1 MSENVKFLELN
12 KDNLKLFIKEN
23 NLNSLD
29 NIENLERILNKK
41 ELKNLNLLQGIIYNY
56 DSVKF
61 GNIEDLDI
69 NIDNIIEGRFFNE
82 TSEISIRIENNE
94 ISGNIVY
101 DTGDEKSY
109 IKERFLIYDKDNKN
123 TFKELLV
130 KKYINYDKDNQ
141 AYIEYIKPTKL
152 K

>member
-12 KDNLKLFIKEN
+12 KENLLSFIEEKN
-23 NLNSLD
+23 ISCLKNID
-29 NIENLERILNKK
+29 NIKDLLNK
-41 ELKNLNLLQGIIYNY
+41 EVLKNLNLLQGIIYNY

-69 NIDNIIEGRFFNE
+69 DINNIIEGRFFNE
-82 TSEISIRIENNE
+82 TSEISIRIENDE
-94 ISGNIVY
+94 VTGNIVY
-101 DTGDEKSY
+101 DNGNKESY
-109 IKERFLIYDKDNKN
+109 IEGKFLIYDKDSKN
-123 TFKELLV
+123 NFEQLLV

-141 AYIEYIKPTKL
+141 AYIEYIKPEKL

>member
-123 TFKELLV
+123 IFKELLV

>member
-12 KDNLKLFIKEN
+12 KENLLSFIEEKN
-23 NLNSLD
+23 ISCLKNID
-29 NIENLERILNKK
+29 NIKDLLNK
-41 ELKNLNLLQGIIYNY
+41 EVLKNLNLLQGIIYNY

-69 NIDNIIEGRFFNE
+69 DVSNIIEGRFFNE
-82 TSEISIRIENNE
+82 TSEISIRVENDE
-94 ISGNIVY
+94 VIGNIVY
-101 DTGDEKSY
+101 DNGNKESY
-109 IKERFLIYDKDNKN
+109 IEGKFLIYDKDNKN
-123 TFKELLV
+123 TFEELLV

-141 AYIEYIKPTKL
+141 AYVEYIKPAKL

>member
-12 KDNLKLFIKEN
+12 KENLLSFIEEKN
-23 NLNSLD
+23 ISFLKNID
-29 NIENLERILNKK
+29 NIKDLLNK
-41 ELKNLNLLQGIIYNY
+41 EVLKNLNLLQGIIYNY

-69 NIDNIIEGRFFNE
+69 DVSNIIEGRFFNE
-82 TSEISIRIENNE
+82 TSEISIRVENDE
-94 ISGNIVY
+94 VIGNIVY
-101 DTGDEKSY
+101 DNGNKESY
-109 IKERFLIYDKDNKN
+109 IEGKFLIYDKDNKN
-123 TFKELLV
+123 TFEELLV

-141 AYIEYIKPTKL
+141 AYVEYIKPAKL

>member
-12 KDNLKLFIKEN
+12 KENLLSFIEEKN
-23 NLNSLD
+23 ISCLKNID
-29 NIENLERILNKK
+29 NIKDLLNK
-41 ELKNLNLLQGIIYNY
+41 EVLKNLNLLQGIIYNY

-69 NIDNIIEGRFFNE
+69 DIDNIIEGRFFNE
-82 TSEISIRIENNE
+82 TSEISIRVENDE
-94 ISGNIVY
+94 VIGNIVY
-101 DTGDEKSY
+101 DNGNKESY
-109 IKERFLIYDKDNKN
+109 IEGKFLIYDKDNKN
-123 TFKELLV
+123 TFEELLV

-141 AYIEYIKPTKL
+141 AYVEYIKPAKL

>member
-82 TSEISIRIENNE
+82 TSEISIRIEDNE

-101 DTGDEKSY
+101 DTGNEKSY

-123 TFKELLV
+123 IFKELLV

>member
-12 KDNLKLFIKEN
+12 KENLLSFIEEKN
-23 NLNSLD
+23 INCLKNID
-29 NIENLERILNKK
+29 NIEELLNK
-41 ELKNLNLLQGIIYNY
+41 EVLKSLNLLQGIIYNY

-69 NIDNIIEGRFFNE
+69 DINNIIEGRFFNE
-82 TSEISIRIENNE
+82 TSEISIRIENDE
-94 ISGNIVY
+94 VTGNIVY
-101 DTGDEKSY
+101 DNGNKELY
-109 IKERFLIYDKDNKN
+109 IEGKFLIYDKDSKN
-123 TFKELLV
+123 NFEQLLV

-141 AYIEYIKPTKL
+141 AYIEYIKPEKL

>member
-12 KDNLKLFIKEN
+12 KENLLSFIEEKN
-23 NLNSLD
+23 INCLKNID
-29 NIENLERILNKK
+29 NIEELLNK
-41 ELKNLNLLQGIIYNY
+41 EVLKSLNLLQGIIYNY

-69 NIDNIIEGRFFNE
+69 DINNIIEGRFFNE
-82 TSEISIRIENNE
+82 TSEILVRIENDE
-94 ISGNIVY
+94 VIGNIVY
-101 DTGDEKSY
+101 DNGDKSSY
-109 IKERFLIYDKDNKN
+109 IKEKFLIYDKDNKN
-123 TFKELLV
+123 NFEQLLV

-141 AYIEYIKPTKL
+141 AYIEYIKPSKL

>member
-12 KDNLKLFIKEN
+12 KENLLSFIEEKN
-23 NLNSLD
+23 ISCLKNID
-29 NIENLERILNKK
+29 NIKDLLNK
-41 ELKNLNLLQGIIYNY
+41 EVLKNLNLLQGIIYNY

-69 NIDNIIEGRFFNE
+69 DINNIIEGRFFNE
-82 TSEISIRIENNE
+82 TSEISIRIENDE
-94 ISGNIVY
+94 VTGNIVY
-101 DTGDEKSY
+101 DNGNKESY
-109 IKERFLIYDKDNKN
+109 IEGKFLIYDKDSKN
-123 TFKELLV
+123 NFEQLLV

-141 AYIEYIKPTKL
+141 AYVEYIKPAKL

>member
-12 KDNLKLFIKEN
+12 KENLLSFIEEKN
-23 NLNSLD
+23 ISCLKNID
-29 NIENLERILNKK
+29 NIKDLLNK
-41 ELKNLNLLQGIIYNY
+41 EVLKNLNLLQGIIYNY

-69 NIDNIIEGRFFNE
+69 DINNIIEGRFFNE
-82 TSEISIRIENNE
+82 TSEISIRIENDE
-94 ISGNIVY
+94 VTGNIVY
-101 DTGDEKSY
+101 DNGNKESY
-109 IKERFLIYDKDNKN
+109 IEGKFLIYDKDNKN
-123 TFKELLV
+123 TFEELLV

-141 AYIEYIKPTKL
+141 AYVEYIKPAKL

>member
-12 KDNLKLFIKEN
+12 KENLLSFIEEKN
-23 NLNSLD
+23 INCLKNID
-29 NIENLERILNKK
+29 NIEELLNK
-41 ELKNLNLLQGIIYNY
+41 EVLKSLNLLQGIIYNY

-69 NIDNIIEGRFFNE
+69 DINNIIEGRFFNE
-82 TSEISIRIENNE
+82 TSEISIRIENDE
-94 ISGNIVY
+94 VTGNIVY
-101 DTGDEKSY
+101 DNGNKESY
-109 IKERFLIYDKDNKN
+109 IEGKFLIYDKDSKN
-123 TFKELLV
+123 NFEQLLV

-141 AYIEYIKPTKL
+141 AYIEYIKPEKL

>member
-23 NLNSLD
+23 NINSLD

>member
-23 NLNSLD
+23 NLNFLD
-29 NIENLERILNKK
+29 NIENVERILNKK

-82 TSEISIRIENNE
+82 TSEVSIRIENNE

>member
-101 DTGDEKSY
+101 DTGNEKSY

>member
-12 KDNLKLFIKEN
+12 KENLLSFIEEKN
-23 NLNSLD
+23 ISCLKNID
-29 NIENLERILNKK
+29 NIKDLLNK
-41 ELKNLNLLQGIIYNY
+41 EVLKNLNLLQGIIYNY

-69 NIDNIIEGRFFNE
+69 DINNIIEGRFFNE
-82 TSEISIRIENNE
+82 TSEISIRIENDE
-94 ISGNIVY
+94 VTGNIVY
-101 DTGDEKSY
+101 DNGNKESY
-109 IKERFLIYDKDNKN
+109 IEGKFLIYDKDNKN
-123 TFKELLV
+123 NFEQLLV

-141 AYIEYIKPTKL
+141 AYIEYIKPEKL